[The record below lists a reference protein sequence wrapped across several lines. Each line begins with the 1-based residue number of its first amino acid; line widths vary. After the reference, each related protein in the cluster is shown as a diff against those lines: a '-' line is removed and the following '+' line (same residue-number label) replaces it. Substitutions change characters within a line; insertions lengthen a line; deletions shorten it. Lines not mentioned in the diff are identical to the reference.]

1 MYETTELSSIPTSGE
16 ETVFEGDVKNL
27 ELFSKF
33 DFSVEKIK
41 KLQQNDAEYCSI
53 IKYLESN
60 ILPKS
65 QKKARRVLLES
76 SDYVLIDGLL
86 LHSRITKSKRAKT
99 LSNYQLVVPE
109 IMIKQIVQL
118 YHDSPMS
125 GNAGIQDT
133 LDIALAR
140 ASAHI
145 GH

>member
-1 MYETTELSSIPTSGE
+1 M
-16 ETVFEGDVKNL
+16 KNL

-33 DFSVEKIK
+33 DFSVNAIQD
-41 KLQQNDAEYCSI
+41 LQRNDAEYCSI
-53 IKYLESN
+53 IKYLDTN

-109 IMIKQIVQL
+109 IISVI
-118 YHDSPMS
+118 S
-125 GNAGIQDT
+125 
-133 LDIALAR
+133 
-140 ASAHI
+140 
-145 GH
+145 